1 MFNSK
6 PSPPTAA
13 AHAGQAPV
21 CYPASPDPVPMTE
34 ELLPFTLRVV
44 RSQESLDKAVH
55 IRHAAYARH
64 LPEFAQT
71 LKEPEPA
78 DFAPGVVLLLAES
91 KLDGSALGT
100 MRLQSNEFK
109 PLALEHSIDL
119 PDWLRTQRLAEAT
132 RLAVTADRL
141 GRVVKTALFKSYFQH
156 CQITGVDWMV
166 IAGREPIDRMY
177 DSLLFEDVFP
187 GRGYIPLPHA
197 GNLPHRLMSFHIA
210 SAQERWARAN
220 HPLFDFV
227 FSTAHPDIKL
237 GGPLKTP
244 DRRQRVWGAPTLAG
258 LLN

>member
-1 MFNSK
+1 MFNSN
-6 PSPPTAA
+6 PSPPTAT

-21 CYPASPDPVPMTE
+21 YYPSSPDPVLMTE

-109 PLALEHSIDL
+109 PLALEQSLDL

-132 RLAVTADRL
+132 RLAVTADRM
-141 GRVVKTALFKSYFQH
+141 GRMVKTVLFKSYFQH
-156 CQITGVDWMV
+156 CQTTGVDWMV

-187 GRGYIPLPHA
+187 GRGYIPLRHA
-197 GNLPHRLMSFHIA
+197 GNLPHRVMSFHIA

-220 HPLFDFV
+220 HPLLDFICT
-227 FSTAHPDIKL
+227 TAHPDIKL
-237 GGPLKTP
+237 GGPLKST

>member
-6 PSPPTAA
+6 PIPTTATA
-13 AHAGQAPV
+13 RGQAPV
-21 CYPASPDPVPMTE
+21 CYPSSPDPVLMTE

-44 RSQESLDKAVH
+44 RSQESLEKAVH

-109 PLALEHSIDL
+109 PLALEQSLDL

-132 RLAVTADRL
+132 RLAVTSDRL
-141 GRVVKTALFKSYFQH
+141 GRVVKTVLFKSYFQH

-187 GRGYIPLPHA
+187 GRGYIPCRHI
-197 GNLPHRLMSFHIA
+197 GNLPHRVMAFHIA

-220 HPLFDFV
+220 HPLFDFICT
-227 FSTAHPDIKL
+227 TAHPDIKL
-237 GGPLKTP
+237 GGPLNTP

>member
-6 PSPPTAA
+6 PSPPTAT

-187 GRGYIPLPHA
+187 GRGYIPCRHI
-197 GNLPHRLMSFHIA
+197 GNLPHRVMSFHIA

-220 HPLFDFV
+220 HPLLDFICT
-227 FSTAHPDIKL
+227 TAHPDIKL
-237 GGPLKTP
+237 GGPLKST

>member
-6 PSPPTAA
+6 PSPPTAT

-21 CYPASPDPVPMTE
+21 CYPSSPDPVLMTE

-44 RSQESLDKAVH
+44 RSQESLEKAVH

-71 LKEPEPA
+71 LKEPEAA

-109 PLALEHSIDL
+109 PLALEQSLDL

-132 RLAVTADRL
+132 RLAVTSDRL
-141 GRVVKTALFKSYFQH
+141 GRVVKTVLFKSYFQH

-187 GRGYIPLPHA
+187 GRGYIPCRHI
-197 GNLPHRLMSFHIA
+197 GNLPHRVMAFHIA

-220 HPLFDFV
+220 HPLLDFICT
-227 FSTAHPDIKL
+227 TAHPDIKL
-237 GGPLKTP
+237 GGPLNTP

>member
-6 PSPPTAA
+6 PSPPTATT
-13 AHAGQAPV
+13 HAGQAPV

-109 PLALEHSIDL
+109 PLALEQSLDL

-132 RLAVTADRL
+132 RLAVTADRM
-141 GRVVKTALFKSYFQH
+141 GRMVKTVLFKSYFQH
-156 CQITGVDWMV
+156 CQTTGVDWML

-187 GRGYIPLPHA
+187 GRGYIPLRHA
-197 GNLPHRLMSFHIA
+197 GNLPHRVMSFHIA

-220 HPLFDFV
+220 HPLLDFICT
-227 FSTAHPDIKL
+227 TAHPDIKL
-237 GGPLKTP
+237 GGPLKST

>member
-6 PSPPTAA
+6 PSPPTAT

-44 RSQESLDKAVH
+44 RSQESLEKAVH

-141 GRVVKTALFKSYFQH
+141 GRMVKTVLFKSYFQH
-156 CQITGVDWMV
+156 CQTTGVDWMV

-187 GRGYIPLPHA
+187 GRGYIPCRHI
-197 GNLPHRLMSFHIA
+197 GNLPHRVMSFHIA

-220 HPLFDFV
+220 HPLLDFICT
-227 FSTAHPDIKL
+227 TAHPDIKL
-237 GGPLKTP
+237 GGPLKTA

>member
-6 PSPPTAA
+6 PSPPTAT

-109 PLALEHSIDL
+109 PLALEQSLDL

-141 GRVVKTALFKSYFQH
+141 GRMVKTVLFKSYFQH

-166 IAGREPIDRMY
+166 IAGRDPIDRMY

-187 GRGYIPLPHA
+187 GRGYIPCRHI
-197 GNLPHRLMSFHIA
+197 GKLPHRVMAFHIA

-227 FSTAHPDIKL
+227 FTTAHPDIKL

>member
-132 RLAVTADRL
+132 RLAVTADRM
-141 GRVVKTALFKSYFQH
+141 GRMVKTVLFKSYFQH
-156 CQITGVDWMV
+156 CQTTGVDWML

-187 GRGYIPLPHA
+187 GRGYIPLRHA
-197 GNLPHRLMSFHIA
+197 GNLPHRVMSFHIA

-220 HPLFDFV
+220 HPLLDFICT
-227 FSTAHPDIKL
+227 TAHPDIKL
-237 GGPLKTP
+237 GGPLKST

>member
-71 LKEPEPA
+71 LKGPEPA

-132 RLAVTADRL
+132 RLAVTADRM
-141 GRVVKTALFKSYFQH
+141 GRMVKTVLFKSYFQH
-156 CQITGVDWMV
+156 CQTTGVDWML

-187 GRGYIPLPHA
+187 GRGYIPLRHA
-197 GNLPHRLMSFHIA
+197 GNLPHRVMSFHIA

-220 HPLFDFV
+220 HPLLDFICT
-227 FSTAHPDIKL
+227 TAHPDIKL
-237 GGPLKTP
+237 GGPLKST

>member
-71 LKEPEPA
+71 LKGPEPA

-109 PLALEHSIDL
+109 PLALEQSLDL

-132 RLAVTADRL
+132 RLAVTADRM
-141 GRVVKTALFKSYFQH
+141 GRMVKTVLFKSYFQH
-156 CQITGVDWMV
+156 CQTTGVDWML

-187 GRGYIPLPHA
+187 GRGYIPLRHA
-197 GNLPHRLMSFHIA
+197 GNLPHRVMSFHIA

-220 HPLFDFV
+220 HPLLDFICT
-227 FSTAHPDIKL
+227 TAHPDIKL
-237 GGPLKTP
+237 GGPLKST